1 VLLVDSPDAAQ
12 TIVDPRDAAE
22 SVGLRYLS
30 DEQPGIRRKK
40 VGTGFSYVRPDGS
53 SLTGPD
59 ALKRIKALAIAP
71 AWTDVWICPS
81 PDGHIQA
88 TGRDAKGRKQYRYH
102 ARFREV
108 RECTKYERV
117 VAFAD
122 ALPSIRDTV
131 REHMA
136 LRGLPREKVLATVV
150 HLLETTLIR
159 VGNDDYARQNSSYG
173 LTTLKNRHAAV
184 EGNEVRFR
192 FTGKGG
198 KQWSL
203 RVRDRRIA
211 KIIRACQE
219 LPGQELLQYI
229 DEQGNCQDVTS
240 TDVNEYIK
248 AISGQDITAKDFRTW
263 AGTVLA
269 AMTLSELQ
277 SFDSAAQ
284 AKRNLRSAIEKVSAR
299 LGNTPTIWR
308 KCYIHPEVLNSYLD
322 GNLVL
327 EIKSQVE
334 SELRS
339 AVENMKPEEAAVL
352 ALLRGRLAK
361 QAEEP
366 EHANLKKLSSKRR
379 ARAA

>member
-1 VLLVDSPDAAQ
+1 MLLVEPPDNTQ

-22 SVGLRYLS
+22 SAGLRYVS
-30 DEQPGIRRKK
+30 DERPGIRRNKA
-40 VGTGFSYVRPDGS
+40 GTGFTYIRPDGS
-53 SLTGPD
+53 RLVERG
-59 ALKRIKALAIAP
+59 ALKRIKALAIPP
-71 AWTDVWICPS
+71 AWTDVWICPFA
-81 PDGHIQA
+81 DGHIQA

-102 ARFREV
+102 TRFREV
-108 RECTKYERV
+108 RESTKYEHV

-122 ALPSIRDTV
+122 ALPSIRETV
-131 REHMA
+131 REHMG
-136 LRGLPREKVLATVV
+136 LRGLPRKKVLATVV

-159 VGNDDYARQNSSYG
+159 VGNDDYARQNNSYG
-173 LTTLKNRHAAV
+173 LTTLKNRHV
-184 EGNEVRFR
+184 TVNRNEVRFR
-192 FTGKGG
+192 FTGKSG

-219 LPGQELLQYI
+219 LPGQELLQYV

-240 TDVNEYIK
+240 TDVNEYLKEITGK
-248 AISGQDITAKDFRTW
+248 EITAKDFRTW

-269 AMTLSELQ
+269 AMALTELE

-299 LGNTPTIWR
+299 LGNTPTICR
-308 KCYIHPEVLNSYLD
+308 KCYIHPEVLNSYMD

-327 EIKSQVE
+327 ELKSQAE

-339 AVENMKPEEAAVL
+339 AVGNLKPEEAAVL

-361 QAEEP
+361 EAELP
-366 EHANLKKLSSKRR
+366 DH
-379 ARAA
+379 ARAQGFCSGKLPAP